1 MQSHR
6 PESIPPDTFSDSEF
20 SALFYE
26 AFVADDSHVVLV
38 TVWGVMA
45 DRFYTQGSK
54 ALDCDGF
61 PTVKL
66 MGFDLG
72 VDKKVFP
79 AVAKLESLSNSCF
92 VFEKTEGSCKC

>member
-1 MQSHR
+1 MLKNAKSLTR
-6 PESIPPDTFSDSEF
+6 VLSTLTPFSDFEF
-20 SALFYE
+20 SALFYK

-38 TVWGVMA
+38 SVWGVMA

-54 ALDCDGF
+54 ALDGDGF

-79 AVAKLESLSNSCF
+79 AVAKLESLSNSSF
-92 VFEKTEGSCKC
+92 VFERKTG